1 MKDSIFVL
9 LSSVVGVVI
18 LTTTAI
24 ARPDHS
30 MVVVD
35 VNVDQ
40 VSMTKQM
47 SGPTA
52 DKLEDLD
59 LTPEQEEEIAAIQ
72 AGLAEEIAEILTP
85 EQLMA
90 LEDAQ
95 ANGDSMRSVMM
106 SLDRSQR
113 SAVMDVMRSAQDEIM
128 AVLTPEQHAQIE
140 GESPRD
146 RN

>member
-18 LTTTAI
+18 LTTTAM

-47 SGPTA
+47 SGPIA

-72 AGLAEEIAEILTP
+72 AGLAEEMAEILTP

-128 AVLTPEQHAQIE
+128 AVLTPEQRAEIE